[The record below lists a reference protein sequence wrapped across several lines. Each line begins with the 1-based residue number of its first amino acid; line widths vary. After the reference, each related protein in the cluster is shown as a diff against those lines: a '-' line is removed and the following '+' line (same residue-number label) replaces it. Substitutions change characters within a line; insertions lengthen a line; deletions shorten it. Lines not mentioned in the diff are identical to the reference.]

1 MLPENT
7 KHPNLESAMYNVLIF
22 GSPELTGSCQ
32 PLSALPKRPAVGCR
46 NPVKGCGRLPWSA
59 IHSNNFLCFDLQ
71 ASQASNLREMASFW
85 SQKYSKL
92 APQCSH
98 YFTVPVPLV
107 HVDFSLPALLFEC
120 PYRDLPLWLSSHKFN
135 KKITVHTEKLWRA
148 EDRPGF
154 GGLCRSW
161 EFPVRSRFFFLQS
174 RDPDFQSLI
183 ISHLHA
189 LIDDVADQPL

>member
-1 MLPENT
+1 MQDTYYTLNHGFSFGLLSTMLPENT

-71 ASQASNLREMASFW
+71 ASQASNLRKMASFW

-92 APQCSH
+92 AP
-98 YFTVPVPLV
+98 V
-107 HVDFSLPALLFEC
+107 FSLFYGTSTTRPCGFLASRITLWMSLPRFTAL
-120 PYRDLPLWLSSHKFN
+120 
-135 KKITVHTEKLWRA
+135 V
-148 EDRPGF
+148 
-154 GGLCRSW
+154 
-161 EFPVRSRFFFLQS
+161 VQS
-174 RDPDFQSLI
+174 
-183 ISHLHA
+183 
-189 LIDDVADQPL
+189 